1 VKNLRYKDKI
11 YSFNQTPQN
20 EGLPLPPEQ
29 EVGYLSVSVFTASG
43 ALPVQGA
50 LVTVYIIDESGVE
63 NEIVHHVTDA
73 NGKEP
78 NYARIYEGQWLNDE
92 PYGVVHRVASKTGKR
107 GVASFCLNWCFE
119 QCRNLRIDTHRDN
132 IPMHNLLIMLG
143 FVPCGIIYL
152 ENGDERIGYQK
163 TEGE

>member
-1 VKNLRYKDKI
+1 MRYKDKI

-73 NGKEP
+73 NGKIP
-78 NYARIYEGQWLNDE
+78 LITLPVIYDRFDPDVYKRQ
-92 PYGVVHRVASKTGKR
+92 VSKMSWST
-107 GVASFCLNWCFE
+107 S
-119 QCRNLRIDTHRDN
+119 
-132 IPMHNLLIMLG
+132 G
-143 FVPCGIIYL
+143 FLSPINSTPISLFSLMPVPLYL
-152 ENGDERIGYQK
+152 YVLP
-163 TEGE
+163 